1 MKMKIMLEPTA
12 FMPVRAHETDAGLDL
27 YATEERD
34 IPCIGTK
41 LLHDGGVIEELPPCA
56 VFDTGVHISL
66 EQGTYARVDCRS
78 GLNFNNNVVLGGAGI
93 IDNGFRGTIKVKLY
107 NFGTSPYTVHRGDR
121 IAQLIVSKYETPE
134 IDEVD
139 SMDDTDRGNNGFGSS
154 GV

>member
-1 MKMKIMLEPTA
+1 MRVKIDKGAILPT
-12 FMPVRAHETDAGLDL
+12 RAHETDAGLDL

-134 IDEVD
+134 LEVVDEL
-139 SMDDTDRGNNGFGSS
+139 SETDRGNNGFGSS